1 MDILQHRLWVHYTDN
16 NGALAALI
24 NGSSSVL
31 QADIIVGE
39 TWARVAQQEVLPWF
53 DRVDTKVNPVDGMSR
68 QQFDGPWLFRPV
80 RFPEQIL
87 VDITDFLER

>member
-1 MDILQHRLWVHYTDN
+1 MDILQHCLWVHYIDN

-31 QADIIVGE
+31 QADLIVGK
-39 TWARVAQQEVLPWF
+39 QEVLPWF
-53 DRVDTKVNPVDGMSR
+53 DRVDTKANPVDGISR
-68 QQFDGPWLFRPV
+68 RQFDGPWLFRPV

-87 VDITDFLER
+87 VDIIDFLER